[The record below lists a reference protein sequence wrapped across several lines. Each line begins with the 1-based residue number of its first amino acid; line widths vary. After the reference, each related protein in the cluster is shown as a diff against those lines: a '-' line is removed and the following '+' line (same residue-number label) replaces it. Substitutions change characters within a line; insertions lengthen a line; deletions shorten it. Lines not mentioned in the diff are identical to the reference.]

1 MNLNTRAKCS
11 SWSIGAICKNPRD
24 TLTLIREC
32 EKDNHLDLTQELW
45 TDLIWYNQIAGKTPG
60 NFTPIL
66 MLQDYCK
73 LAAEASDRLGPPRS
87 SGWIH
92 ALRGLSA
99 TNEHQAVCRVKTNT
113 CKAEPPRSHHEVRT
127 NRATATNSDATGQT
141 WLVCK
146 LALFL
151 SSHTSSR
158 TSPVPDVPAKLS
170 N

>member
-1 MNLNTRAKCS
+1 MWHIFVSYIHMPAWMKLNTRAKC

-24 TLTLIREC
+24 RLTLIREC

-45 TDLIWYNQIAGKTPG
+45 MDLIWYNQIAEKTPG
-60 NFTPIL
+60 NFTPIWCCRIIASL
-66 MLQDYCK
+66 SK
-73 LAAEASDRLGPPRS
+73 RLAAEASDRLGPPRS

-127 NRATATNSDATGQT
+127 NRAKATNSDACHWPNTACMQVG
-141 WLVCK
+141 LVFK
-146 LALFL
+146 
-151 SSHTSSR
+151 
-158 TSPVPDVPAKLS
+158 
-170 N
+170 